1 MKNNSQ
7 LKILLLDVET
17 APLVSYT
24 WGLWDQTVALNQIKD
39 DWAIIAFAGKWL
51 DSKEVI
57 YVDNRNQK
65 DIRDDKE
72 LLKVAWKLMNEA
84 DIIVGQNSKS
94 FDIKK
99 LNARFILN
107 GMKPPSSYKQFDT
120 MRIAKKYFA
129 FTSNKLEY
137 MSDKL
142 CKQYKKLKVTKFP
155 GFNLWSECMKGN
167 QEAWQEMK
175 RYNILD
181 VLSLEELYKKL
192 VPWDNSLNFNLY
204 SRDNSTICT
213 CGSKNFH
220 KNGYFYGAAGKFQRY
235 ACSDCGAEIRDK
247 KNLFTKDKKASLK
260 K

>member
-1 MKNNSQ
+1 M
-7 LKILLLDVET
+7 LLDIET
-17 APLVSYT
+17 LPLVSYT
-24 WGLWDQTVALNQIKD
+24 WGMWDQNVALNQIKE
-39 DWAIIAFAGKWL
+39 DWTIAAFAAKWL

-57 YVDNRNQK
+57 YIDNRAQK
-65 DIRDDKE
+65 NLRDDKE
-72 LLKVAWKLMNEA
+72 ILKVAWKLMDEA

-107 GMKPPSSYKQFDT
+107 GMQPPSSYSQFDT
-120 MRIAKKYFA
+120 MRAAKKHFA

-192 VPWDNSLNFNLY
+192 VPWDNSINVNLY
-204 SRDNSTICT
+204 NIDHSTTCT
-213 CGSKNFH
+213 CGSKKF
-220 KNGYFYGAAGKFQRY
+220 KENGYSYRSTGKFKRY
-235 ACSDCGAEIRDK
+235 RCCNCGAEVRDK
-247 KNLFTKDKKASLK
+247 KNLFTKEKKASLK

>member
-1 MKNNSQ
+1 MKKDGP
-7 LKILLLDVET
+7 KILLLDIET
-17 APLVSYT
+17 LPLVSYT
-24 WGLWDQTVALNQIKD
+24 WGMFDQNVALNQIKE
-39 DWAIIAFAGKWL
+39 DWTIAAFAAKWHG
-51 DSKEVI
+51 SKEVI
-57 YVDNRNQK
+57 YIDNRDKK
-65 DIRDDKE
+65 DVRDDRDI
-72 LLKVAWKLMNEA
+72 LKVAWKLMNEA

-120 MRIAKKYFA
+120 MRVAKKVFA

-167 QEAWQEMK
+167 KEAWIEME
-175 RYNILD
+175 RYNKLD
-181 VLSLEELYKKL
+181 VLSLEELYDKL
-192 VPWDNSLNFNLY
+192 KAWDTSINHNLY
-204 SRDNSTICT
+204 SRDNSTVCS
-213 CGSKNFH
+213 CGSNDFQ
-220 KNGYFYGAAGKFQRY
+220 KNGYFYGAAGQFQRY
-235 ACSDCGAEIRDK
+235 RCANCGAEVRDK
-247 KNLFTKDKKASLK
+247 KNLLSKEKKSSLK